1 MIATK
6 KSCIRKSG
14 PGMDTS
20 TISRL
25 RIWAWTKFIQV
36 CVSGWTCGVPL
47 LHKWG
52 GASVSC
58 RWKKVYWSSALVA
71 GRAQWSGVANL
82 GWRTVLADGM
92 QQTNAN
98 NDLQGKIFNIII
110 RTDCTP
116 TTMIHSA
123 NKILPSTTDGSFED
137 ASADITS
144 VYTSILNLED
154 SVTSGSTSCSTKDL
168 LHIRIVGFLIVLL
181 HQQRHILGPT
191 WVEQVTNQIMNRQQG
206 GEDLLSVICELGNH
220 YLNYLLRPCMSSSS
234 HCM

>member
-1 MIATK
+1 
-6 KSCIRKSG
+6 
-14 PGMDTS
+14 
-20 TISRL
+20 
-25 RIWAWTKFIQV
+25 
-36 CVSGWTCGVPL
+36 
-47 LHKWG
+47 
-52 GASVSC
+52 
-58 RWKKVYWSSALVA
+58 
-71 GRAQWSGVANL
+71 
-82 GWRTVLADGM
+82 
-92 QQTNAN
+92 
-98 NDLQGKIFNIII
+98 
-110 RTDCTP
+110 
-116 TTMIHSA
+116 MIHSA

-191 WVEQVTNQIMNRQQG
+191 PVEQVTNQIMNRQQG